1 MTVQVPPSISACP
14 ANQTVNT
21 DPGTCTALVS
31 FTAPT
36 ATAGCP
42 APTVTC
48 RIGATPITSPH
59 AFPVGTSTVTCTASN
74 GVAPDASCSFTVT
87 VNDTENPAI
96 TCPANITATEN
107 PPGSGAAVVT
117 YAAPVGTDACPGATT
132 TQTAGLPSGNA
143 FPVGVTTNTF
153 RVTDAA
159 GNMANCSFTVTVV
172 LAPDLSLTKSHTGNF
187 RQGQTGATYTM
198 TATNSGGSP
207 TSGTVTLSDT
217 VPTGLTPTA
226 ASGTGWN
233 CGITGAMVN
242 CTRSDALA
250 AAASYPPVT
259 LTVDV
264 APNAPPSVTNTATIS
279 GGGDVNTA
287 NNTASDVTTIIPG
300 QDLTVAKSHAGNFIQ
315 GQTGAQFTVTVTNSG
330 GSPTSGAVTLVD
342 TIPAGLTLTAATGTG
357 WTCGLTGATA
367 NCTRSDALA
376 PGASY
381 APVTI
386 TVDVAP
392 NAPPS
397 VTNTVTVSG
406 GGDVNTANN
415 SASDV
420 TTITPG
426 PDLIISKSHA
436 SSFIQGQTGAQFT
449 VTVTN
454 SGGSPTSGAVTVV
467 DSVPT
472 GLTPTAA
479 SGTGWNCGV
488 TGATVNCTRS
498 DPLASGAS
506 YGPVTITVNVAPNAP
521 PSVTNIATLSGGG
534 DVNTTNNTATD
545 VTTITPGPD
554 LIISKSHAGNFVQ
567 GQTGAQFTMTV
578 TNSGGSPTSGA
589 VTVADSVPTGLIR
602 HNGQWRR
609 LDLRN
614 HRRHGQL
621 QPKRP
626 AGAGSELR
634 AGHPH
639 GECCTQRPPVG
650 DQYSDRL
657 GRRRYQ
663 YHEQHGIR
671 CRDNPSGAG
680 PGYLQESRG

>member
-1 MTVQVPPSISACP
+1 MTVQVAPSISACP

-31 FTAPT
+31 FTPPT

-250 AAASYPPVT
+250 GAASYPPVT

-315 GQTGAQFTVTVTNSG
+315 GQTGAQFTVTVTNCRWLSDQRRRHPG
-330 GSPTSGAVTLVD
+330 RQCPC
-342 TIPAGLTLTAATGTG
+342 GTDSH
-357 WTCGLTGATA
+357 
-367 NCTRSDALA
+367 R
-376 PGASY
+376 
-381 APVTI
+381 
-386 TVDVAP
+386 
-392 NAPPS
+392 
-397 VTNTVTVSG
+397 
-406 GGDVNTANN
+406 GD
-415 SASDV
+415 
-420 TTITPG
+420 
-426 PDLIISKSHA
+426 
-436 SSFIQGQTGAQFT
+436 
-449 VTVTN
+449 
-454 SGGSPTSGAVTVV
+454 
-467 DSVPT
+467 
-472 GLTPTAA
+472 
-479 SGTGWNCGV
+479 
-488 TGATVNCTRS
+488 
-498 DPLASGAS
+498 
-506 YGPVTITVNVAPNAP
+506 
-521 PSVTNIATLSGGG
+521 
-534 DVNTTNNTATD
+534 
-545 VTTITPGPD
+545 
-554 LIISKSHAGNFVQ
+554 
-567 GQTGAQFTMTV
+567 
-578 TNSGGSPTSGA
+578 
-589 VTVADSVPTGLIR
+589 R
-602 HNGQWRR
+602 HG
-609 LDLRN
+609 LDLRP
-614 HRRHGQL
+614 HRRDGQL
-621 QPKRP
+621 HPQRR

-634 AGHPH
+634 AGHDH
-639 GECCTQRPPVG
+639 RGCRTQRPPIG
-650 DQYSDRL
+650 DQHGDRL
-657 GRRRYQ
+657 RAVAMSIPRTTAHPMSRPSLRDRTRSSPRVTRVASYRGRPE
-663 YHEQHGIR
+663 H
-671 CRDNPSGAG
+671 NLP
-680 PGYLQESRG
+680 